1 MAMNAAAIN
10 NLPTGVFADVLKKDV
25 LDVIDTNYVIVPR
38 ELYERMM
45 DEYTDREIE
54 RVAAERL
61 AAPGDKTYTE
71 KEMMDMFGITE
82 EDIKAAGD
90 VEIG

>member
-61 AAPGDKTYTE
+61 ADPGDKTYTE